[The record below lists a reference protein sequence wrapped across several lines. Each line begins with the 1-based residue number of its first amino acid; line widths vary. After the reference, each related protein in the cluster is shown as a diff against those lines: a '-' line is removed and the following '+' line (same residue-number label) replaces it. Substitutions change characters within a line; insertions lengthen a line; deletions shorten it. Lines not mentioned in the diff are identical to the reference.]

1 MTWREIGLLV
11 AMVAAWFVL
20 NRWVLPACGVG
31 TCMSGCCGTCPLP
44 TETEQTDRLSGAPQ
58 DEGPL
63 GGELRYDASGTPV
76 PEPAEPFAHT
86 GEGGL
91 RP

>member
-1 MTWREIGLLV
+1 MTWREFALLM

-44 TETEQTDRLSGAPQ
+44 TANEETDRLSSVPQ
-58 DEGPL
+58 DQRLP
-63 GGELRYDASGTPV
+63 GGELRYDADGSPV
-76 PEPAEPFAHT
+76 TEPAEPFSHAE
-86 GEGGL
+86 GEM